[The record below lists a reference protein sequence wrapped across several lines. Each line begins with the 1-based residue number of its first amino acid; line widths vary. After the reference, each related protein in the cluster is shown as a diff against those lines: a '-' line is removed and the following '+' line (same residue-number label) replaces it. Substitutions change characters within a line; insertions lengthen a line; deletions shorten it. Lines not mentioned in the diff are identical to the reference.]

1 MHHRTRD
8 IFVGLTAIAG
18 VICVAGLMFLFGYI
32 PKFLEPG
39 YIVHVNFPQAGGL
52 NSSSRVILDGVDIG
66 RLIELDLQT
75 PPKRGVVMTAQIR
88 SDYNIPENVRVT
100 VASKLLGGSP
110 ALAFYTDH
118 LAVSEL
124 DDFLPKDGSAELNG
138 EIQGM
143 LAEVTKKLQT
153 YLDPAIKNL
162 NQVADDFSK
171 LSKQWTTV
179 GDNIANMTAPRTLAD
194 VDSGKAQA
202 NINTLLARADQ
213 RMADLKITIDHINNL
228 VGDEKLKA
236 SLTNMIDQT
245 TKTATAWEETA
256 KSTQVTADSLSKKL
270 YAMADDMSA
279 TIRSTQLLIDKA
291 ATGKG
296 TVGQLLNDP
305 KLYTNLNETVVR
317 LNAAL
322 DEIKLLV
329 EKIKAE
335 GVNVNL

>member
-66 RLIELDLQT
+66 RLIQLDLQT

-118 LAVSEL
+118 LPVAEL
-124 DDFLPKDGSAELNG
+124 DDYLTKDGSAELDG

-143 LAEVTKKLQT
+143 LTEVTKKLQT

-213 RMADLKITIDHINNL
+213 RMAELKTTIDHINNL
-228 VGDEKLKA
+228 VGDEKLKT
-236 SLTNMIDQT
+236 SLSNMIEQT

-279 TIRSTQLLIDKA
+279 TIRSTQMLIDKA

-305 KLYTNLNETVVR
+305 KLYTNLNETVIR

-322 DEIKLLV
+322 DEIRLLV